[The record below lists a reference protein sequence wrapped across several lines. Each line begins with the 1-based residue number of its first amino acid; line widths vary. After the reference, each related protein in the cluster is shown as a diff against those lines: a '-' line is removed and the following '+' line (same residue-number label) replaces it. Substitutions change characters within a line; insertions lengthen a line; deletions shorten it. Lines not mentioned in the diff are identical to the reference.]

1 MRALIKGIA
10 ATLILSLLISI
21 PADGLA
27 VHVVTFD
34 ENLPSGTSQI
44 AFETSAS
51 PTSLTPVGSLSP
63 SFSYPDHSFQS
74 WNTSPLGTGT
84 KYLNG
89 ATYSFSSN
97 ITLYAQWQAPIE
109 VVTFYEN
116 RTTSD
121 STLASETKN
130 SAAPLTLF
138 SKLNPSFSNPGY
150 AFVSWNT
157 KANGSG
163 ASYLDG
169 ATYSFKANI
178 VLYAQWTK
186 VIATAIPLTLV
197 GVVGRTHS
205 PTTIQELALAISSK
219 HFHRIE
225 VVQVGRA
232 KGGLSSVTALA
243 SSLVKLILQ
252 RAGHGVTMVVHQ
264 VGKVGNLNF
273 AEVFAS

>member
-1 MRALIKGIA
+1 MKRSLFAALA
-10 ATLILSLLISI
+10 CLPVLLVPSTASATAEHS
-21 PADGLA
+21 
-27 VHVVTFD
+27 VTFFS
-34 ENLPSGTSQI
+34 NGSSGVN
-44 AFETSAS
+44 ESAS
-51 PTSLTPVGSLSP
+51 EVGNATKALTSFNSLVP
-63 SFSYPDHSFQS
+63 AFTNAGYVFLD
-74 WNTSPLGTGT
+74 WNTSSNGSGTT
-84 KYLNG
+84 YSNG
-89 ATYSFSSN
+89 ASYSFASN
-97 ITLYAQWQAPIE
+97 LVLYAQWVP
-109 VVTFYEN
+109 VFHGVTFLEN